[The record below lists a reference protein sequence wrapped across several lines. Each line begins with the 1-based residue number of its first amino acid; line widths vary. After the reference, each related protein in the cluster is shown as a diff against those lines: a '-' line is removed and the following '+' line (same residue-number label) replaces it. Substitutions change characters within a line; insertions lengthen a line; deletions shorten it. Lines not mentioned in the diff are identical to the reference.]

1 MKIGESCWELRRKK
15 SACRYEFIYLLVKVG
30 VSVKWQRG
38 SGDWSS
44 DVMSVV
50 CNSWQNRS
58 SLKSVHLDTNT
69 EEIVFDKDLMI
80 DIRSWTRPEQ
90 WNIYT
95 QTLCQVCQVHRSIS
109 PSTSNN
115 TEQLKARFISIFALS
130 LSSVNSL
137 VIFCVFARYQTTN
150 HRPPTRIKV
159 LVLQGSWNSTAVSER
174 YQVSGSVFNVCD

>member
-1 MKIGESCWELRRKK
+1 MP
-15 SACRYEFIYLLVKVG
+15 
-30 VSVKWQRG
+30 
-38 SGDWSS
+38 
-44 DVMSVV
+44 VV

-95 QTLCQVCQVHRSIS
+95 QTLCQVRQVHRSIS

-115 TEQLKARFISIFALS
+115 TEQL
-130 LSSVNSL
+130 
-137 VIFCVFARYQTTN
+137 
-150 HRPPTRIKV
+150 
-159 LVLQGSWNSTAVSER
+159 
-174 YQVSGSVFNVCD
+174 